1 MKLKK
6 VKQSSLRF
14 IGNYF
19 LAMFAAVVCKSLKIN
34 YKNKNVIDELEHE
47 KKNYVLV
54 FWHGNMLLPWY
65 LYRGQDIVAL
75 VSKSKDGELLA
86 NLLRHWGYT
95 VVRGSSTEGGEV
107 ALGIL
112 IDYIKNKRSVAVTPD
127 GPKGPRHQLKA
138 GAVVAA
144 KKGGV
149 PLVLMAAGIKKKNFL
164 SSWDKFEIPY
174 LFSEVT
180 IIYSDPIYIDKN
192 LNYEKTSEA
201 IKKSEVVLNNIYDE
215 ANIFR

>member
-6 VKQSSLRF
+6 IKQGSLRF

-19 LAMFAAVVCKSLKIN
+19 LGMIAAVVCKSLKIN
-34 YKNKNVIDELEHE
+34 YENKNVIDELEQN

-65 LYRGQDIVAL
+65 LYKNQDIVAL
-75 VSKSKDGELLA
+75 VSKSKDGDLLA

-112 IDYIKNKRSVAVTPD
+112 IDYIKNKKSVAITPD
-127 GPKGPRHQLKA
+127 GPRGPRHQLKA

-149 PLVLMAAGIKKKNFL
+149 PLIFMAAGIKKKRFL
-164 SSWDKFEIPY
+164 SSWDRFEIPY
-174 LFSEVT
+174 LFSEVNV
-180 IIYSDPIYIDKN
+180 IYSDPIYMDKD
-192 LNYEKTSEA
+192 LNYEKTSEVM
-201 IKKSEVVLNNIYDE
+201 KMSEGVLNNIYDK
-215 ANIFR
+215 ANVFR